1 MSSRELSTFELK
13 SGAVDALHL
22 IVKTADFG
30 ALSEEL
36 AARYASMPDFF
47 SGDAVA
53 IDLRRLDAAGPPLQ
67 DLVAQLVALRLSPI
81 AVIASDAQAA
91 WAADCGL
98 ARVADHERERRAPAG
113 ARTEAVEP
121 PAEAAVPAETATP
134 ATSVAGSA
142 ATLIDKPL
150 RSGQRAYA
158 EGDLIVTALVSHGAE
173 IIAGG
178 NIHVYAPLRGRAL
191 AGIAGNPGAR
201 IFCTCMEPELISIAG
216 IYRTV
221 ETALPADVQG
231 KPAQVRLDGEKLIIE
246 ALQLR

>member
-1 MSSRELSTFELK
+1 MMRLL
-13 SGAVDALHL
+13 
-22 IVKTADFG
+22 
-30 ALSEEL
+30 L
-36 AARYASMPDFF
+36 ATSI
-47 SGDAVA
+47 AVA
-53 IDLRRLDAAGPPLQ
+53 VAPP
-67 DLVAQLVALRLSPI
+67 DGAH
-81 AVIASDAQAA
+81 AS
-91 WAADCGL
+91 
-98 ARVADHERERRAPAG
+98 
-113 ARTEAVEP
+113 VE
-121 PAEAAVPAETATP
+121 
-134 ATSVAGSA
+134 VAGSA

-231 KPAQVRLDGEKLIIE
+231 HINSWVLWPLTGQESGYFKLYQVDLTNKTVATVRRFSSAQRPAVMAALGSRSGALMVIRVPPPVGPGGTEADQLTNAVRFGDI
-246 ALQLR
+246 AHYQPY